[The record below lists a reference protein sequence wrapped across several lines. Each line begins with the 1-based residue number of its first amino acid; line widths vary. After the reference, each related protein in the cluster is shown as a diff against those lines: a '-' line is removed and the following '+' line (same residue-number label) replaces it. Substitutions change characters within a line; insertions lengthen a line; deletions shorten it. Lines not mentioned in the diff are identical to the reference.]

1 MSSRTSDIVRGVIA
15 HKRIVYFIVG
25 ILVALGI
32 IGLSYM
38 NKDEFPSF
46 ELKNG
51 LIVGVYPGA
60 DAAEVEDQ
68 LTRPLEDALFSFSE
82 INRENT
88 KSYSKDGLCYIYTD
102 LTTPATTKNEV
113 WSKIKLKLDATKQTL
128 PPGVLAVAVM
138 DDFSAVSSLLIAL
151 ESTDKGYSEMKEY
164 AENLSTL
171 LRRIPDMANVR
182 IIGARDEEIAVH
194 ADMDRLSAYGISPA
208 ALMLDYT
215 SSGMQ
220 VASGDFDTDYAS
232 SHIHVTNT
240 VASEKEIA
248 ERIIYSDPSGN
259 IVRLKDVA
267 TVEKRYKEPS
277 STVDYNGNTSIIL
290 SVEMR
295 LDNDIV
301 AFGREVDKVLDEFEK
316 GLPDS
321 VTVSK
326 ITDQPKVVGMS
337 VISFLRDLVISMLVV
352 ILVMLMLFPIKSAL
366 IASSGVPV
374 CTAVALAVMFIAGI
388 DLNTVSLAALIVVLG
403 MIVDDS
409 IITMDGYMDKLGRG
423 MSRVDAASSS
433 MKELLFPM
441 FTATMAIS
449 LMAFPAK
456 GLISGYLGDFV
467 TTFPWVIAIALCASL
482 AYAMFVVPS
491 LEVRFIQSA
500 RSESKGWFAKG
511 QAHFF
516 NAMQKGYEKME
527 SACFRHPRL
536 TIASGLLAIGLGV
549 LMFTQIN
556 IQMMPKAARECFVVE
571 IYLES
576 GSGLD
581 RTTAVSD
588 SLQHI
593 LLKDKRI
600 KSVTAFVGNS
610 SPRFHATYAP
620 QTPSADFAQ
629 FIVNT
634 TSIKATEELLL
645 DYGEKYQHY
654 FPDAT
659 IRFKQMDYQAVS
671 APVEVTVKGG
681 DFHTLQPVADSI
693 RHFLYSMDDKL
704 QWIHSDCDGIASFVK
719 IDPDPDEAARLGVN
733 RSLLSMSLA
742 GTFNGLQVGSV
753 WEGETLI
760 PVTLYS
766 TGTGKTMDYD
776 AIGNQMIPTRMPG
789 VSVPL
794 RQVADIVP
802 DWGPDTRARIS
813 GEAAITVGADLKFGH
828 SQPEV
833 MKDIKRYIKDEI
845 IPVLPEGVEVSYG
858 GLSSMNNEVA
868 PEIATTFLC
877 AVAILFF
884 FLLIHFKKVSIATL
898 TMVLSTLCFF
908 GAFLG
913 LWIFN
918 LDFGLTSVLGLISLM
933 GIIVRNGILMF
944 EYAEYLRFEKGW
956 NVKEASV
963 EAGKRRMRPI
973 FLTSCTTALGVLPM
987 IISGD
992 ALWMPMGVVI
1002 CFGTML
1008 SIVLIVLI
1016 MPVSYWQVFKNGD
1029 KRKADIALAANDGV
1043 EHAKSEEIYDEK

>member
-1 MSSRTSDIVRGVIA
+1 MSSRTSDIVKGVIA
-15 HKRIVYFIVG
+15 HKKIVYFVVG
-25 ILVALGI
+25 VLVALGI

-60 DAAEVEDQ
+60 GAAEVEDQ

-82 INRENT
+82 INRDNT

-102 LTTPATTKNEV
+102 LTTPASTKNEV
-113 WSKIKLKLDATKQTL
+113 WSKIKLKLEATKQTL
-128 PPGVLAVAVM
+128 PQGVMAVAVM

-151 ESTDKGYSEMKEY
+151 ESSDKGYGEMKEY

-182 IIGARDEEIAVH
+182 IIGTQDEEIAVH
-194 ADMDRLSAYGISPA
+194 VDMDRLSAYGISPA
-208 ALMLDYT
+208 TLMLDYQ

-220 VASGDFDTDYAS
+220 AASGDFDTEYVT
-232 SHIHVTNT
+232 SHIHVSNT

-248 ERIIYSDPSGN
+248 ERIVYSDPAGN
-259 IVRLKDVA
+259 IVRLKDIA
-267 TVEKRYKEPS
+267 TVERRYREPS
-277 STVDYNGNTSIIL
+277 STVDYNGNTAVIL

-295 LDNDIV
+295 PDNDIV
-301 AFGREVDKVLDEFEK
+301 AFGREVDKVLDEFQK

-321 VTVSK
+321 VTLSK

-337 VISFLRDLVISMLVV
+337 VLSFLRDLVISMLVV

-423 MSRVDAASSS
+423 MSRIEAASSS

-449 LMAFPAK
+449 IMSFPAK

-467 TTFPWVIAIALCASL
+467 TTFPWVIAIALCSSL

-491 LEVRFIQSA
+491 LEVRFIKSPKA
-500 RSESKGWFAKG
+500 ESKGWFARG
-511 QAHFF
+511 QSHFF
-516 NAMQKGYEKME
+516 NGMQKGYEVME
-527 SACFRHPRL
+527 AACFRHPKI
-536 TIASGLLAIGLGV
+536 TIASGVLAIGLGA
-549 LMFTQIN
+549 LMFFHIN
-556 IQMMPKAARECFVVE
+556 IQMMPKAARESFVVE

-620 QTPSADFAQ
+620 QTPSPDFAQ

-634 TSIKATEELLL
+634 ESTKATEAVLM
-645 DYGEKYQHY
+645 DYGEKYQHW

-659 IRFKQMDYQAVS
+659 IRFKQMDYQAVA

-681 DFHTLQPVADSI
+681 DFYTLQPIADSI
-693 RHFLYSMDDKL
+693 KHFFYTMDDKL
-704 QWIHSDCDGIASFVK
+704 QWIHSDCEGMASFVD
-719 IDPDPDEAARLGVN
+719 IDLDSDEAARLGVN
-733 RSLLSMSLA
+733 RSMLSMSLA
-742 GTFNGLQVGSV
+742 GIFNGLPVGSV
-753 WEGETLI
+753 WEGDTKI
-760 PVTLYS
+760 PVMLYS
-766 TGTGKTMDYD
+766 RTTGTDMSYD
-776 AIGNQMIPTRMPG
+776 AVGNQIVPTRIPG

-794 RQVADIVP
+794 RQVADIEP
-802 DWGPDTRARIS
+802 DWGPDTHARIS
-813 GEAAITVGADLKFGH
+813 GEESITVGADLKFGH

-833 MKDIKRYIKDEI
+833 MKDIKRYVEHEIKPI
-845 IPVLPEGVEVSYG
+845 LPEGVEVSYG
-858 GLSSMNNEVA
+858 GLSSMNSEVG

-884 FLLIHFKKVSIATL
+884 FLLVHFKKVSIATL
-898 TMVLSTLCFF
+898 TMILSTLCFF

-913 LWIFN
+913 LWLFK

-956 NVKEASV
+956 NVKEASI

-1016 MPVSYWQVFKNGD
+1016 MPVSYWQVFKNA
-1029 KRKADIALAANDGV
+1029 KTV
-1043 EHAKSEEIYDEK
+1043 EVNNDEK

>member
-277 STVDYNGNTSIIL
+277 STVDYNGNTAIIL